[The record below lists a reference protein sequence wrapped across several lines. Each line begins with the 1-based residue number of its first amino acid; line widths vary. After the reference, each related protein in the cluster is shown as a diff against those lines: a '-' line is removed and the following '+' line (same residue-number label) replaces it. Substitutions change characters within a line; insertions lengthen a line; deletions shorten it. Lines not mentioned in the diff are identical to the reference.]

1 MVGYVIRRV
10 FMGLIVIIIVTIL
23 VFLLIRLLPGDPLLV
38 YLTQQQYRDAV
49 YDPAQLEQLQVR
61 FGLDQPL
68 PMQYISWITDMFR
81 GDFGESINLQ
91 ESVSKLILERMPVTI
106 HLSIIGAIF
115 ATIFGIGFGIICALR
130 RATWLDTVLTFLANI
145 GITIPSFWAAILL
158 IYLFGLKLGWV
169 PIGGYTSPFEDF
181 WLSTRQVVLPV
192 FCMSLFGLAANTR
205 LTRSCML
212 EVIAQDYIR
221 TAWAKGLKERVI
233 VLRHTIKNGLIPIVA
248 NMAFLVAGL
257 FGGSVIIETLFNIPG
272 VGRLLTTAILGQD
285 YMIVQASTLLFV
297 FLITF
302 ANIVVDISYGWLDPR
317 IRYD

>member
-1 MVGYVIRRV
+1 MVGYVIRRL

-23 VFLLIRLLPGDPLLV
+23 VFLLIRLLPGDPLLA
-38 YLTQQQYRDAV
+38 YLTQQQYRDATF
-49 YDPAQLEQLQVR
+49 DPAQLAQLQAR
-61 FGLDQPL
+61 FGLDKPL
-68 PMQYISWITDMFR
+68 PMQYISWIVDMFR
-81 GDFGESINLQ
+81 GDFGESITLQ
-91 ESVSKLILERMPVTI
+91 EPVSKLIGERLPVTL

-115 ATIFGIGFGIICALR
+115 ATVVGIGFGIICALR
-130 RATWLDTVLTFLANI
+130 RATWLDTLLTFLANI

-181 WLSTRQVVLPV
+181 WLNTRQIILPV
-192 FCMSLFGLAANTR
+192 FCMSLFGLASNTR

-212 EVIAQDYIR
+212 EVVAQDYIR

-233 VLRHTIKNGLIPIVA
+233 VFRHTIKNGLIPLIA
-248 NMAFLVAGL
+248 NMGFLVAGL

-272 VGRLLTTAILGQD
+272 IGRLLTTALLGQD
-285 YMIVQASTLLFV
+285 YMIVQASTLMMV
-297 FLITF
+297 ALITL
-302 ANIVVDISYGWLDPR
+302 ANIAVDISYGWLDPR

>member
-1 MVGYVIRRV
+1 MAGYVIRRL
-10 FMGLIVIIIVTIL
+10 FMGLIVVIIVTIL

-38 YLTQQQYRDAV
+38 YLTQQQYRDTA
-49 YDPAQLEQLQVR
+49 YDPAQLAQLQAQY
-61 FGLDQPL
+61 GLDKPL
-68 PMQYISWITDMFR
+68 PIQYISWIADMFH
-81 GDFGESINLQ
+81 GDFGESINLK
-91 ESVSKLILERMPVTI
+91 EPVSKLIGERLPVTL

-115 ATIFGIGFGIICALR
+115 ATVFGIGFGIICALR
-130 RATWLDTVLTFLANI
+130 RGTWLDTVLTFLANI
-145 GITIPSFWAAILL
+145 GITMPSFWAAILL

-181 WLSTRQVVLPV
+181 WLNTRQIVLPV
-192 FCMSLFGLAANTR
+192 FCMSLFGLASNTR

-212 EVIAQDYIR
+212 EVVAQDYIR

-233 VLRHTIKNGLIPIVA
+233 VLRHTIKNGLIPLIA
-248 NMAFLVAGL
+248 NMGFLVAGL

-285 YMIVQASTLLFV
+285 YMIVQASTLLMV
-297 FLITF
+297 VLITF
-302 ANIVVDISYGWLDPR
+302 ANIAVDISYGWLDPR

>member
-1 MVGYVIRRV
+1 MAGYIIRRV

-23 VFLLIRLLPGDPLLV
+23 VFLLIRLLPGDPLLM
-38 YLTQQQYRDAV
+38 YLTQQQFRDTL
-49 YDPAQLEQLQVR
+49 YDPAQLEDLKVR
-61 FGLDQPL
+61 FGLDKPL
-68 PMQYISWITDMFR
+68 PMQYISWIADMFH

-91 ESVSKLILERMPVTI
+91 EPVSKLIGERLPVTL

-115 ATIFGIGFGIICALR
+115 ATVVGIGFGIICALR
-130 RATWLDTVLTFLANI
+130 RGTWLDTLLTFLANI

-158 IYLFGLKLGWV
+158 IYLFGLKLGWL
-169 PIGGYTSPFEDF
+169 PIAGYTTPFDDF
-181 WLSTRQVVLPV
+181 WLSTRQIILPV
-192 FCMSLFGLAANTR
+192 FCMSLFGLASNTR

-212 EVIAQDYIR
+212 EVVAQDYIR

-233 VLRHTIKNGLIPIVA
+233 VLRHTIKNGLIPLIA
-248 NMAFLVAGL
+248 NTGFLVAGL

-272 VGRLLTTAILGQD
+272 IGRLLTTALLGQD
-285 YMIVQASTLLFV
+285 YMIVQASTLMMV
-297 FLITF
+297 ALITF

>member
-1 MVGYVIRRV
+1 
-10 FMGLIVIIIVTIL
+10 MGIIVVIIVTIL
-23 VFLLIRLLPGDPLLV
+23 VFLLIRLLPGDPLLM
-38 YLTQQQYRDAV
+38 YLTQQQFRDTQF
-49 YDPAQLEQLQVR
+49 DPEQLAQLQAKY
-61 FGLDQPL
+61 GLDKSL
-68 PMQYISWITDMFR
+68 PVQYISWIADMFH

-91 ESVSKLILERMPVTI
+91 KPVSKLIAQRMPVTL

-115 ATIFGIGFGIICALR
+115 ATVVGIGFGIICAIR
-130 RATWLDTVLTFLANI
+130 RGTWLDTLLTFLANI

-158 IYLFGLKLGWV
+158 IYLFGLKLHWV

-181 WLSTRQVVLPV
+181 WLNTRQIILPI
-192 FCMSLFGLAANTR
+192 FCISLFGLASNTR

-233 VLRHTIKNGLIPIVA
+233 ILRHTIKNGLIPLIA
-248 NMAFLVAGL
+248 NMGFLVAGL
-257 FGGSVIIETLFNIPG
+257 FGGSVIIETLFNING
-272 VGRLLTTAILGQD
+272 IGRLLTTALLGQD

-297 FLITF
+297 GLITF
-302 ANIVVDISYGWLDPR
+302 SNIVVDISYGWLDPR

>member
-1 MVGYVIRRV
+1 MAGYVIRRLL
-10 FMGLIVIIIVTIL
+10 MGLVVIIIVTIL

-38 YLTQQQYRDAV
+38 YLTQQQYRDAA
-49 YDPAQLEQLQVR
+49 YDPAQLEQLQAR
-61 FGLDQPL
+61 FGLDKTL
-68 PMQYISWITDMFR
+68 PMQYVSWVADMFR
-81 GDFGESINLQ
+81 GDFGESITLQ
-91 ESVSKLILERMPVTI
+91 EPVSKLILERMPVTL

-115 ATIFGIGFGIICALR
+115 ATIVGIGFGIICALR
-130 RATWLDTVLTFLANI
+130 RGSWLDTVLTFLANI

-169 PIGGYTSPFEDF
+169 PIGGYISPFEDF
-181 WLSTRQVVLPV
+181 WLNTRQIVLPV
-192 FCMSLFGLAANTR
+192 FCMSLFGLASNTR

-212 EVIAQDYIR
+212 EVVAQDYIR
-221 TAWAKGLKERVI
+221 TAWAKGLRERTI
-233 VLRHTIKNGLIPIVA
+233 VLRHTIKNGLIPLIA
-248 NMAFLVAGL
+248 NMGFLVAGL

-297 FLITF
+297 VLITF
-302 ANIVVDISYGWLDPR
+302 SNIAVDISYGWLDPR